1 MNNITAPRI
10 KEGFLGQTMIVLSPE
25 QKGKISD
32 NPFFQN
38 LFPTAIGYF
47 PNAKNHDRSRKNG
60 VNEYILLYCLDGEGW
75 ISINKKTIKLTPNTG
90 FIIPENTAHKY
101 GSSLNAPWSIYWV
114 HFSGSYAETFYSRFS
129 KTRNE
134 AVKIAFDQTRIIL
147 LNTIIKLL
155 DSDLNDEK
163 TELSHFKLIG
173 FLSSLCYS
181 DVLEQSNIEDR
192 INRSII
198 FMKENLSSVLTIDQL
213 AVHVH
218 YSVSR
223 YSELFRQ
230 RTGYAPIQYF
240 IRLKIQKSCEYL
252 YFGNMNIK
260 EICKEVG
267 FEDPYYF
274 SRMFK
279 KQIGMAPMFYR
290 KTHS

>member
-25 QKGKISD
+25 QKGKILN
-32 NPFFQN
+32 NPFFRN

-47 PNAKNHDRSRKNG
+47 PNARNHDRSRKNG
-60 VNEYILLYCLDGEGW
+60 VSEYILLYCLNGEGW

-114 HFSGSYAETFYSRFS
+114 HFSGSYAETFYNRFCKAQYES
-129 KTRNE
+129 
-134 AVKIAFDQTRIIL
+134 VKIAFDQTRITL

-155 DSDLNDEK
+155 DSNLNDEK
-163 TELSHFKLIG
+163 TELAHFKLIG

-181 DVLEQSNIEDR
+181 DVLEQSNTEDR

-213 AVHVH
+213 AAQAH

-240 IRLKIQKSCEYL
+240 IRLKIHKSCEYL

-279 KQIGMAPMFYR
+279 KQIGMAPMLYR

>member
-1 MNNITAPRI
+1 MNNITTPRI

-25 QKGKISD
+25 QKSKISD
-32 NPFFQN
+32 SPFFQN

-47 PNAKNHDRSRKNG
+47 PNARNHDRSRKNG
-60 VNEYILLYCLDGEGW
+60 VSEYILLYCLDGEGW
-75 ISINKKTIKLTPNTG
+75 ISINRKIIKLTPNTG

-114 HFSGSYAETFYSRFS
+114 HFSGSYAETFCTRFS
-129 KTRNE
+129 KTLNE
-134 AVKIAFDQTRIIL
+134 AMKIAFDQTRITL
-147 LNTIIKLL
+147 LHTIIQLL
-155 DSDLNDEK
+155 DNDFSNEK
-163 TELSHFKLIG
+163 TELVHFKLIG

-181 DVLEQSNIEDR
+181 DVLEQNNAEDR

-198 FMKENLSSVLTIDQL
+198 FMKENLSSVLTIYQL
-213 AVHVH
+213 AAQAH

-230 RTGYAPIQYF
+230 RTGYTPIQYF
-240 IRLKIQKSCEYL
+240 IRLKIHKSCEYL
-252 YFGNMNIK
+252 YFENMNIK

-279 KQIGMAPMFYR
+279 KQIGMAPIEYR

>member
-129 KTRNE
+129 KNRNE

-290 KTHS
+290 KNHS